1 VRIFFIVYLFW
12 SFIAVKAFLAGSIF
26 FVLCLCFSNLQ
37 AEDYLVGPGD
47 VLAISVYDNDDLA
60 TKVRV
65 STSGTIVMPL
75 LGQVEVQGKTVNG
88 ITDTITNLLADG
100 YLVTPQ
106 VNIFV
111 EEYRSK
117 KVVILGNVRTPGL
130 IKLSGPTNFLELVSQ
145 AGGLEKDAGD
155 TATIQR
161 VKKDG
166 EATKV
171 LVVDLLALIE
181 KGDLSQNVPILDGD
195 TVFIS
200 KAGMCFITGQVQSP
214 GTYSCGDGTTVLKLV
229 ALAGGFNGK
238 ASKSGIRIV
247 RIVDNEKTV
256 FKDVDLYTR
265 LLNNDVVVVP
275 ESFF

>member
-1 VRIFFIVYLFW
+1 M
-12 SFIAVKAFLAGSIF
+12 KAFLAGSIF

>member
-1 VRIFFIVYLFW
+1 MKSFLFFLLITALHLCPTQSW
-12 SFIAVKAFLAGSIF
+12 AG
-26 FVLCLCFSNLQ
+26 
-37 AEDYLVGPGD
+37 EYLVGSGD
-47 VLAISVYDNDDLA
+47 VLAISVYDNDDLT

-75 LGQVEVQGKTVNG
+75 LGQVEVQGGTVNA
-88 ITDTITNLLADG
+88 ITDKITGLLADG
-100 YLVTPQ
+100 YLVNPQ
-106 VNIFV
+106 VNIFI

-117 KVVILGNVRTPGL
+117 KVVILGSVRTPGL

-161 VKKDG
+161 KESEGDTTSVI
-166 EATKV
+166 
-171 LVVDLLALIE
+171 VVDLLALIK
-181 KGDLSQNVPILDGD
+181 KGDLSQNIQIQDGD

-200 KAGMCFITGQVQSP
+200 KTGMCFITGQVRNA
-214 GTYSCGDGTTVLKLV
+214 GTFSCGNGTTVLRLV
-229 ALAGGFNGK
+229 ALAGGFTGK
-238 ASKSGIRIV
+238 ASKSSIRIV

-256 FKDVDLYTR
+256 FKDVDLYTALR
-265 LLNNDVVVVP
+265 DNDVVVVP